1 MVAEAGYFQ
10 TEFQSSGGLVKQ
22 LICQVCLL
30 FVYPGQRDPVT
41 PAILSLVI
49 LSTAA
54 LQCYT
59 ELKAESSMEALR
71 NLQAAEFVRTIRI
84 SEDGQRLDQQLPPTE
99 LVSGDIILLEP
110 GRSPRTYLILM
121 LICCGHI
128 DFTMCFFEVRES
140 LRMYGSSTV
149 ATARRWTTRL

>member
-1 MVAEAGYFQ
+1 M
-10 TEFQSSGGLVKQ
+10 
-22 LICQVCLL
+22 
-30 FVYPGQRDPVT
+30 YPGQRDPVT

-110 GRSPRTYLILM
+110 GRSPRT
-121 LICCGHI
+121 CN
-128 DFTMCFFEVRES
+128 
-140 LRMYGSSTV
+140 
-149 ATARRWTTRL
+149 